1 MSRFDWNE
9 IFFSTNG
16 SFQSFFWGH
25 ESHAASTCGKLHL
38 FFPTV
43 IEVICLGGLT
53 YVMAEFFALGP
64 QWVGWIFPLNLLD
77 HVDRMQNAETILGFM
92 FQWSF
97 LGGNCPWQFERRCNT
112 RKFAW
117 FPCRKWGKTLKL
129 LKLSVFI
136 WKNPDSPPETTNLND
151 LKSAALAHLG
161 GGKPLNWWL
170 VDFSFKNNMYWGILG
185 KWQATFS
192 VGLVWRGLEYL

>member
-1 MSRFDWNE
+1 MARFGFCLTAQMVTGDVSRRRFFQCPNIKVLRFWSPGLIRIFEEIQFLMSRFDWNE

-25 ESHAASTCGKLHL
+25 ESHAASTCGKLHV

-97 LGGNCPWQFERRCNT
+97 LGG
-112 RKFAW
+112 
-117 FPCRKWGKTLKL
+117 
-129 LKLSVFI
+129 KLSMTI
-136 WKNPDSPPETTNLND
+136 WTAVQYPKICMVSLQ
-151 LKSAALAHLG
+151 KA
-161 GGKPLNWWL
+161 
-170 VDFSFKNNMYWGILG
+170 
-185 KWQATFS
+185 
-192 VGLVWRGLEYL
+192 R